1 MFIRTTAINKLKLM
15 TARKKIVQGGTSA
28 GKTFGI
34 LPILI
39 DKAAKNPMTEISV
52 VSESIPHLRR
62 GAIKDFKKIMV
73 YTNRWRASGWNS
85 TLLTYRF
92 SNGSYIEFFSA
103 EQEEKLRG
111 ARRHVLYINECNNIS
126 FEAYHQLAIRTS
138 EDIWLDFNP
147 TAEFW
152 AHTEVAKDAD
162 SELIILTYKD
172 NEALPDTIV
181 TEIEAARNKA
191 KDSAYWSNW
200 VSVYVDGQIGSLQ
213 GAIFSTFEQVKQE
226 EINDAELIALGLDWG
241 FTNDPTALVAVYRKN
256 GKVLLH
262 ELIYEAGL
270 TNQDIGERMRAL
282 GVNKSHEIIADS
294 AEPKSIEELRR
305 MGFRMTAAVKGQDS
319 VRQGIDILQRHDL
332 AVTETSLNL
341 IKELRNYKWAT
352 DKAGKTLNEPIDAYN
367 HGVDGVRYVAL
378 MKLKLANNGKYFI
391 LRS

>member
-39 DKAAKNPMTEISV
+39 DKAAKQPMTEISV

-62 GAIKDFKKIMV
+62 GAIKDFKKIMAF
-73 YTNRWRASGWNS
+73 TGRWRAEGWNS

-92 SNGSYIEFFSA
+92 TNGSYIEFFSA

-111 ARRHVLYINECNNIS
+111 ARRQVLYINECNNIS

-152 AHTEVAKDAD
+152 AHTEVARDAD

-172 NEALPDTIV
+172 NEALPETII
-181 TEIEAARNKA
+181 TEIEAARDKA
-191 KDSAYWSNW
+191 KDSAYWENW
-200 VSVYVDGQIGSLQ
+200 VRVYVEGQIGSLQ

-226 EINDAELIALGLDWG
+226 EINDAQLIALGLDWG
-241 FTNDPTALVAVYRKN
+241 FTNDPTALVAVYRKD

-270 TNQDIGERMRAL
+270 TNQDIGERMRSL

-305 MGFRMTAAVKGQDS
+305 MGFRVTAAVKGADS

-352 DKAGKTLNEPIDAYN
+352 DKAGKTLNEPIDAWN
-367 HGVDGVRYVAL
+367 HGVDSCRYVAL

-391 LRS
+391 LRG

>member
-1 MFIRTTAINKLKLM
+1 
-15 TARKKIVQGGTSA
+15 
-28 GKTFGI
+28 
-34 LPILI
+34 
-39 DKAAKNPMTEISV
+39 MTEISV

-62 GAIKDFKKIMV
+62 GAIKDFKKIMT

-162 SELIILTYKD
+162 AELIILTYKD

-191 KDSAYWSNW
+191 KDSAYWANW
-200 VSVYVDGQIGSLQ
+200 VRVYVEGEIGSLQ

-226 EINDAELIALGLDWG
+226 EINDAELVALGLDWG
-241 FTNDPTALVAVYRKN
+241 FTNDPTALIAVYRKN

-270 TNQDIGERMRAL
+270 TNQDIGERMRTL

-352 DKAGKTLNEPIDAYN
+352 DKSGKTLNEPIDAYN
-367 HGVDGVRYVAL
+367 HGVDSCRYVAL
-378 MKLKLANNGKYFI
+378 MKLKFANSGKYFI